1 MSECG
6 DNHANEHNHTSGNC
20 HDLLASLSEY
30 VDGSLQAEL
39 CQEIERH
46 LHDCNKCRVVV
57 NTLKKTVELYH
68 DTAEDGGM
76 PDEVR
81 RRLFVRLELKDF
93 IAKADE

>member
-6 DNHANEHNHTSGNC
+6 DNHANDHNSIGGNC
-20 HDLLASLSEY
+20 HELLAGLSEY

-46 LHDCNKCRVVV
+46 LRECNKCRVVV
-57 NTLKKTVELYH
+57 NTLKKTVELYQ
-68 DTAEDGGM
+68 DTAEDCDM

-81 RRLFVRLELKDF
+81 RRLFARLELKDY